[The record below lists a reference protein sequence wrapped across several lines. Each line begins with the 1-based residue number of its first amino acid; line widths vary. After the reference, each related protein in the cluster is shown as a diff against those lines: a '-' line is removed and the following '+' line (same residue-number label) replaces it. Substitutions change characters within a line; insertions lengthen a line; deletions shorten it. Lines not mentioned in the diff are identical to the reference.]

1 MIPFRGNVLDS
12 HLCCIRIMQF
22 INNEFS
28 LLQNLTV
35 KFNCKQSGDFFF
47 FNSRRFRKYL
57 FPGIT
62 QSLTPSPVLPPTIS
76 SRIKT
81 FFTKIYVA
89 INSKISHLIYSTP
102 EPFFNCSHFL
112 AEEQSNYAS

>member
-47 FNSRRFRKYL
+47 S
-57 FPGIT
+57 T
-62 QSLTPSPVLPPTIS
+62 QEDFANT
-76 SRIKT
+76 
-81 FFTKIYVA
+81 
-89 INSKISHLIYSTP
+89 
-102 EPFFNCSHFL
+102 CFL
-112 AEEQSNYAS
+112 ALHNLSLQAQCFC